1 MLNNGRVLNFS
12 APQNLDCR
20 LKLIKS
26 LNGLLEEVR
35 AKDMIP
41 LGVGLDWFSSNSKTV
56 FKRCW
61 FGKLARPTTSKKNKT
76 IPDGGVAPRHLLR
89 FRLSHMI

>member
-61 FGKLARPTTSKKNKT
+61 FGKLARPTTSKKKK
-76 IPDGGVAPRHLLR
+76 H
-89 FRLSHMI
+89 F

>member
-41 LGVGLDWFSSNSKTV
+41 WRVGLERFSFNSNVKKLQMLDDALVELMLTV
-56 FKRCW
+56 IHRLT
-61 FGKLARPTTSKKNKT
+61 GVTDLQGRPET
-76 IPDGGVAPRHLLR
+76 
-89 FRLSHMI
+89 